1 MQIYTTL
8 QRGHQHKHF
17 CEDFLL
23 HTSMG
28 KDWQIAVVADGCSGG
43 KDSHFAST
51 LTCKLIRKIA
61 ENKKLTKPDTTAK
74 EIGLDLLKQFI
85 EELKE
90 LQKQLQLET
99 NELLSTLIL
108 VVFNKT
114 QAWLT
119 VLGDGVWSLDGKT
132 HIIDQNNTP
141 DYPAYHLKD
150 CEETLQK
157 YLTQNSFKFENPQE
171 LAIATD
177 GILSFAS
184 SQSPRNKSK
193 DEIINYLLFDEK
205 FTQHPNMLTRKC
217 NILRSQ
223 NQMVNMD
230 DLAIIRILFSNS
242 TPVR

>member
-23 HTSMG
+23 HTSIG
-28 KDWQIAVVADGCSGG
+28 EGWQIAVVADGCSGG

-51 LTCKLIRKIA
+51 LACKLIRKIT
-61 ENKKLTKPDTTAK
+61 EKEELVFNDTTAK
-74 EIGLDLLKQFI
+74 NIGLKLLMHFM

-90 LQKQLQLET
+90 AQKQLQLET
-99 NELLSTLIL
+99 NELLSTLIFA
-108 VVFNKT
+108 VFNKT

-119 VLGDGVWSLDGKT
+119 VLGDGVWAVDGKT

-150 CEETLQK
+150 SENALQK
-157 YLTQNSFKFENPQE
+157 YLTQNSFEVENPQE

-177 GILSFAS
+177 GILSFV
-184 SQSPRNKSK
+184 SPQTKPKKSK
-193 DEIINYLLFDEK
+193 EEIIDYLLCDPK
-205 FTQHPNMLTRKC
+205 FTRHPNILTRKC
-217 NILRSQ
+217 NILRTQ

-230 DLAIIRILFSNS
+230 DLAIIRILY
-242 TPVR
+242 